1 MTLCHLCRSIP
12 SKFFS
17 SARNDQCTVDHHEN
31 VAALELSAAEGCAM
45 CLVLRDALQRRT
57 KDGQL
62 CDSMNGKPVDPTEQ
76 IHLRSTKF
84 GEQWVCV
91 GWSDV
96 GNIRGMDVPQDWDD
110 MAIYGQET
118 KVGMGFDPKQQA
130 NTLKWWL
137 EDCWS
142 NHAECHKNHDSSYV
156 PTRLVDVESSD
167 PNFVRL
173 VTTSK
178 ELMNDKRYIA
188 ASHCWGL
195 NMPAS
200 AKTLA
205 SSLEQHTKQ
214 VSLQALSRTFVN
226 FIEIS
231 RNIGIRYVWID
242 SLCIIQDSHQDWVTE
257 AAQMA
262 AVYSNAYVTLS
273 ASSSAGGNGGCRVG
287 DPLDAHF
294 GPVDLIWD
302 QVGESE
308 DTKSRTIRVFSK
320 SKGQA
325 VNVLMQDPLVKRGW
339 TLQER
344 ELSPRVSHYSADT
357 IRWECI
363 SNKATLE
370 YPWKDTLPF
379 NNALRAFDLGQ
390 LRPQG
395 VGDWY
400 GSEDVRKNSF
410 IWFEVI
416 ERYTKRSLTKQTDIL
431 PVVSGI
437 ARYFSAEIG
446 DKYHAGLF
454 QSHGVIGLIWS
465 IQGEWKNEKNKSSR
479 PEEHLAPSWSW
490 ASVKGS
496 VLWYWTLKRVQAEPV
511 DHAFTPEIL
520 EISTIPSGEDPF
532 GILKSGRLRI
542 KGLMMPAF
550 AMWREEDNLAL
561 ETRAVL
567 AMPPGEQ
574 LTKVGTIN
582 FDVPQEACQVIL
594 CLACRRESE
603 YGWIDALGLVP
614 TGQGSKE
621 FKRVGLIRSK
631 EKFWLEKAPTV
642 EITIV

>member
-17 SARNDQCTVDHHEN
+17 SARNDQCTVDHRED
-31 VAALELSAAEGCAM
+31 VAALELSAVEGCAM
-45 CLVLRDALQRRT
+45 CLVLRDALQRRA

-62 CDSMNGKPVDPTEQ
+62 YDSMNGKPVDPTEQ

-110 MAIYGQET
+110 IAIYGQET
-118 KVGMGFDPKQQA
+118 KVGMGCDPKQQA
-130 NTLKWWL
+130 NTLK
-137 EDCWS
+137 C
-142 NHAECHKNHDSSYV
+142 YV

-173 VTTSK
+173 VITSK

-200 AKTLA
+200 AKTLT

-262 AVYSNAYVTLS
+262 AVYSKAYVTLS
-273 ASSSAGGNGGCRVG
+273 ASSSADGNGGCRVG

-294 GPVDLIWD
+294 GPVDLTWD

-308 DTKSRTIRVFSK
+308 KTKSRTIRVFSK
-320 SKGQA
+320 PKGQA

-344 ELSPRVSHYSADT
+344 ELSPRVAHYSTDT

-395 VGDWY
+395 VGD
-400 GSEDVRKNSF
+400 
-410 IWFEVI
+410 
-416 ERYTKRSLTKQTDIL
+416 
-431 PVVSGI
+431 
-437 ARYFSAEIG
+437 
-446 DKYHAGLF
+446 
-454 QSHGVIGLIWS
+454 
-465 IQGEWKNEKNKSSR
+465 
-479 PEEHLAPSWSW
+479 
-490 ASVKGS
+490 
-496 VLWYWTLKRVQAEPV
+496 
-511 DHAFTPEIL
+511 
-520 EISTIPSGEDPF
+520 
-532 GILKSGRLRI
+532 
-542 KGLMMPAF
+542 
-550 AMWREEDNLAL
+550 
-561 ETRAVL
+561 
-567 AMPPGEQ
+567 
-574 LTKVGTIN
+574 
-582 FDVPQEACQVIL
+582 
-594 CLACRRESE
+594 
-603 YGWIDALGLVP
+603 
-614 TGQGSKE
+614 
-621 FKRVGLIRSK
+621 
-631 EKFWLEKAPTV
+631 
-642 EITIV
+642 